1 MNRKGFATIEL
12 MIALLVIGL
21 VTAGSAL
28 AVNAARSRQRD
39 AVRLSNVRQVQAGLE
54 LHFNE
59 TSSYPSGSAIPLGD
73 ALSTGCLNVA
83 GFAASCSA
91 DGKTF
96 LRVVPGTVSK
106 GLSGLS
112 SCGTPAR
119 DAFCYLQV
127 QEGSAYRIQF
137 ELENALAEIGLQAGI
152 NCASPDGLNGGQC
165 R

>member
-21 VTAGSAL
+21 ITAGSAL

-39 AVRLSNVRQVQAGLE
+39 AVRLSNIRQIQAGLE

-59 TSSYPSGSAIPLGD
+59 TSSYPPGSAIPLGD
-73 ALSTGCLNVA
+73 ALSTGCLNTT
-83 GFAASCSA
+83 GFAASCPT
-91 DGKTF
+91 DGKTL
-96 LRVVPGTVSK
+96 LRVVPGTVQK
-106 GLSGLS
+106 GLDGIS
-112 SCGTPAR
+112 SCGTPKR

-127 QEGSAYRIQF
+127 QDGSTYRIQF
-137 ELENALAEIGLQAGI
+137 ELENALPEVGLQAGI
-152 NCASPDGLNGGQC
+152 NCGSPDGLNGGQC